1 MRMGIIEKFW
11 RLEYPY
17 SHYREWYYE
26 FNKYTIIRWFVISEI
41 MNSLFTTLMLLGS
54 VTVNASNSTIVSEE
68 NYCYDQVGDA
78 HYCYESIEECALC
91 GKAMILLKVLVT
103 MKLWNRNA
111 NGVP

>member
-54 VTVNASNSTIVSEE
+54 VTVLLIRQLFLRKIIVMIKLAMLTIAMNPLKNVHL
-68 NYCYDQVGDA
+68 Y
-78 HYCYESIEECALC
+78 